1 MRTKMKTLEENDRL
15 RNENKNQPVIIK
27 MLIKNSNKNQPVI
40 IKMLIENSNKNT
52 VTWESIEKKNRTLN
66 SKMNSTN
73 YDKL

>member
-27 MLIKNSNKNQPVI
+27 MV
-40 IKMLIENSNKNT
+40 IENSNKNT
-52 VTWESIEKKNRTLN
+52 VTWESIKKKNRTLN